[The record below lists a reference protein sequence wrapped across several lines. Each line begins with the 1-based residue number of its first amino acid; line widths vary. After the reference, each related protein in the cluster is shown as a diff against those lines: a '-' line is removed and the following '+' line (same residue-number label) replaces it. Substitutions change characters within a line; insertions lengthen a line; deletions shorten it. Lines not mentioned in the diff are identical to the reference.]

1 MLAAVFDAFA
11 GGFRRSLRAFT
22 LKAALVLAAMALL
35 AIALG
40 FALSLL
46 HVWLQQIYGTMPALA
61 IIGGC
66 CAVLALI
73 LLAVAFR
80 RKAHRAPEPPRH
92 AGPPSD
98 VETARETIAASQR
111 TIDKSIA
118 AVQQG
123 SRESMLA
130 AISMA
135 LVMGIILGRKL

>member
-1 MLAAVFDAFA
+1 MFAACMSLCKGELKRHIRSMTVTAVLALAAIAVV
-11 GGFRRSLRAFT
+11 
-22 LKAALVLAAMALL
+22 LV
-35 AIALG
+35 ALG

-46 HVWLQQIYGTMPALA
+46 YVWLQQIYGTMPALA
-61 IIGGC
+61 IIAGG

-73 LLAVAFR
+73 LLSVAFR
-80 RKAHRAPEPPRH
+80 RKAHWAAPTPH
-92 AGPPSD
+92 AVPPSD
-98 VETARETIAASQR
+98 LDAARDAVAASQR
-111 TIDKSIA
+111 TIDESIA